1 MIRPVL
7 PANLSFRLG
16 LHHSKENAHIA
27 KSRLLFIHEVM
38 TIDDVMMT
46 TNIVWEISRSLRV
59 K

>member
-1 MIRPVL
+1 MIRPLL
-7 PANLSFRLG
+7 PSNLSFRFG

-46 TNIVWEISRSLRV
+46 
-59 K
+59 